1 MIKNMKKIFTALM
14 LVASVFTVSAREL
27 HADLSQATKAG
38 ANATW
43 DAATGTFSWTAG
55 NDARLLITD
64 ILEDGDLSEW
74 VNLVLVTSSY
84 TDSYRIDV
92 ELQDGTVIQGT
103 NAWGKFYSAGTK
115 TLVLANGLAAD
126 QITNVKNIRLNTN
139 SGSGSIVLED
149 LYLQNDEPE
158 PVVFSAVCQGFV
170 AVKNNNQ
177 CSYDAT
183 TNTFAW
189 TAANANTMQIFA
201 FDAGKLAEFNT
212 LELVT
217 SDFQSENEVGQY
229 DLKYRVL
236 FMAANDSKVKE
247 KSFSSVGTKTI
258 TLADEMKAGQIASIV
273 EIRFAGACAQGSLKV
288 VPADIQLKGEG
299 EGGTTAV
306 ENVQYETNKAFKV
319 IENGQIV
326 IIRNGVRFDVT
337 GKAL

>member
-1 MIKNMKKIFTALM
+1 MKKFFTVM
-14 LVASVFTVSAREL
+14 TLVASVFTVSAREL
-27 HADLSQATKAG
+27 HADLSKATKAG

-43 DAATGTFSWTAG
+43 DADTKTFSWTAG

-201 FDAGKLAEFNT
+201 FEAGKLAEFNT
-212 LELVT
+212 LDLTT

-247 KSFSSVGTKTI
+247 KSFASVGEKSI
-258 TLADEMKAGQIASIV
+258 TLADEMTDDQIASIV
-273 EIRFAGACAQGSLKV
+273 EIRFAGACTQGSLKV
-288 VPADIQLKGEG
+288 VPSDIRLVGEG
-299 EGGTTAV
+299 TDVPSVIGTSKAV
-306 ENVQYETNKAFKV
+306 VSAQKV
-319 IENGQIV
+319 IENGQLF
-326 IIRNGVRFDVT
+326 IIRDGVRFDLA
-337 GKAL
+337 GKVMK